1 MPSAAE
7 SWLWDCSKGEG
18 ADEGGDP
25 AGAGHNVWQ
34 PVQDG
39 EGWPDSFCQGGG
51 KEKKLCHNGIGKRSA
66 RDRDETNRA
75 AA

>member
-39 EGWPDSFCQGGG
+39 EGWPDSFCQG
-51 KEKKLCHNGIGKRSA
+51 
-66 RDRDETNRA
+66 DRKSVG
-75 AA
+75 